1 VILHADHL
9 GSTSLVTN
17 ASGGVVG
24 QQRYHPYGT
33 GRPTDTALPTD
44 YRFTGQRR
52 EGTIGL
58 YDYGA
63 RFYDPLLGRFLSAD
77 TVVPQPGN
85 PQALNRY
92 SYVLNRPLAGGDPT
106 GHQGPVPGVGT
117 LPWQSGLSL
126 PPISPD
132 AVRALS
138 VAGPYV
144 APVVIAGGTV
154 VVAGGGSY
162 YVTMWAIQ
170 DNGPD
175 YTVPLEFDPGTV
187 NATYT
192 PPGFSTLTAPT
203 MVQPILLEGG
213 YLGPHGGN
221 PPGAPLPGQQKLSQS
236 FQASPRKL
244 MPDLT
249 PPDKGPKWK
258 KVAFLTALIAAGGTG
273 IFYASQCAE
282 TCTQK
287 PGPGLVVV
295 TPTPTP
301 PKPVPWQT
309 WNPGGIPVEA
319 W

>member
-1 VILHADHL
+1 
-9 GSTSLVTN
+9 
-17 ASGGVVG
+17 VG
-24 QQRYHPYGT
+24 
-33 GRPTDTALPTD
+33 
-44 YRFTGQRR
+44 
-52 EGTIGL
+52 
-58 YDYGA
+58 
-63 RFYDPLLGRFLSAD
+63 
-77 TVVPQPGN
+77 PQPGN

-203 MVQPILLEGG
+203 MIGISPQVYAQPV
-213 YLGPHGGN
+213 PKGN
-221 PPGAPLPGQQKLSQS
+221 RGNDWGRNANLDRTYNPDPKQTAHYGQKPPNWFNFPVGK
-236 FQASPRKL
+236 
-244 MPDLT
+244 
-249 PPDKGPKWK
+249 PPDWKYWLVLLLGSATAARILGQCDIPPEQPGILEIVEPTSVPKAPTPFPTGPSWRQPFPSSYQPNHPQ
-258 KVAFLTALIAAGGTG
+258 V
-273 IFYASQCAE
+273 
-282 TCTQK
+282 
-287 PGPGLVVV
+287 GPGG
-295 TPTPTP
+295 
-301 PKPVPWQT
+301 K
-309 WNPGGIPVEA
+309 IPVEA